1 MHIDFNISVNS
12 LPKMADFCVI
22 GSGPAGMTLALEL
35 ERYGRS
41 VILLEGGGLDQ
52 SLDSQDIYKGDVI
65 GDPYPEL
72 DFARLRYLGGTSGH
86 WGGWCYPLPENV
98 FQKKEGFEDA
108 HWPIEKKDLD
118 PFLEKALSVLV
129 VPQPRD
135 EVVIDSEF
143 GIKEINIATSRVRFG
158 EQYRERLNSSDNVT
172 YVTNANLT
180 GLKTDGQRVLGA
192 NATNY
197 AGRSANVKAKHF
209 ILAMGGIENTRM
221 LMWCN
226 NQTNGKVL
234 DPRAPLG
241 RYWMEH
247 PALKLGYALVDLKIK
262 RPGYYI
268 PQLVLGLTSAVKRK
282 LSVLDCSFLLEEIPS
297 VGTMGLLKDL
307 LCVAPKVGE
316 WAASLAKKNIVCG
329 AKLWA
334 EWEQEPIWNN
344 HVKLSETKRDRFG
357 IPLTELH
364 WKKTDRDVAT
374 LQKSLSQFNDYLM
387 ARNHGRINLMTGN
400 RGHIELDDWVFGKD
414 GWAVDGED
422 GICYHHMGGTR
433 MAHTV
438 KNGVVDSN
446 CRVFG
451 QGNLYVAGSSV
462 YPSGGAANPT
472 LTIVQLSLRLAEHL
486 RYA

>member
-1 MHIDFNISVNS
+1 MHIDFNLSVNS
-12 LPKMADFCVI
+12 LPNMSDFCVV

-35 ERYGRS
+35 GGYGRS
-41 VILLEGGGLDQ
+41 VILLEGGGLNQ
-52 SLDSQDIYKGDVI
+52 SDESQDIYKGDVI
-65 GDPYPEL
+65 GDPYFEL
-72 DFARLRYLGGTSGH
+72 DSARLRYLGGTSGH
-86 WGGWCYPLPENV
+86 WEGQCIPLVEID

-118 PFLEKALSVLV
+118 PFLEKALSILD
-129 VPQPRD
+129 VPQPRN
-135 EVVIDSEF
+135 EVVLDSEF
-143 GIKEINIATSRVRFG
+143 GIRETSASISHVRFG
-158 EQYRERLNSSDNVT
+158 KKFRERLDSSKNVT

-180 GLKTDGQRVLGA
+180 GLKADGQHVLGA
-192 NATNY
+192 NATNF
-197 AGRSANVKAKHF
+197 AGQSANIKAKHF
-209 ILAMGGIENTRM
+209 ILAMGGIENSRM

-226 NQTNGKVL
+226 NQTNGKIV
-234 DPRAPLG
+234 DPSAPLG

-247 PALKLGYALVDLKIK
+247 PGFKVGHALVDLNMPMYGDQ
-262 RPGYYI
+262 RV
-268 PQLVLGLTSAVKRK
+268 LFLGLTDAVKRK
-282 LSVLDCSFLLEEIPS
+282 LSILDCRIVLKEIPS
-297 VGTMGLLKDL
+297 VGTKGLLRDL
-307 LCVAPKVGE
+307 LCVAPKVGQ
-316 WAASLAKKNIVCG
+316 WAASLAEKNIVCG
-329 AKLWA
+329 ASLSA

-364 WKKTDRDVAT
+364 WKKTDRDLAT

-387 ARNHGRINLMTGN
+387 ARNHGRIKFF
-400 RGHIELDDWVFGKD
+400 DWVFGKD
-414 GWAVDGED
+414 GYPVTGGDNVDHAGAS
-422 GICYHHMGGTR
+422 YHHMGGTR

-462 YPSGGAANPT
+462 FPSGGEANPT

>member
-1 MHIDFNISVNS
+1 MHIDFNLSVNS
-12 LPKMADFCVI
+12 LPKMADFCVV
-22 GSGPAGMTLALEL
+22 GSGPAGMTVALEL

-41 VILLEGGGLDQ
+41 VILLEGGGLKYSDE
-52 SLDSQDIYKGDVI
+52 SQDIYKGDVI
-65 GDPYPEL
+65 GEPYFEL
-72 DFARLRYLGGTSGH
+72 DSVRLRYLGGTSGH
-86 WGGWCYPLPENV
+86 WVGECRPLGEID

-118 PFLEKALSVLV
+118 PFLEKALSVLD
-129 VPQPRD
+129 VPQPRND
-135 EVVIDSEF
+135 VVLDSEL
-143 GIKEINIATSRVRFG
+143 GIKETSLSKSGVRFG
-158 EQYRERLNSSDNVT
+158 EKYRERLDSSKNVT

-180 GLKTDGQRVLGA
+180 GLKTDGQHVLGA
-192 NATNY
+192 HATNF
-197 AGRSANVKAKHF
+197 AGQSANVKAKHF
-209 ILAMGGIENTRM
+209 ILAMGGIENSRM
-221 LMWCN
+221 LIWCN
-226 NQTNGKVL
+226 NQTNGKLV

-247 PALKLGYALVDLKIK
+247 PSFRVGHALVDLKMNK
-262 RPGYYI
+262 SDHNSY
-268 PQLVLGLTSAVKRK
+268 LFLGLTDAVKSK
-282 LSVLDCSFLLEEIPS
+282 LSILDCRIELEETPS
-297 VGTMGLLKDL
+297 VGTKALLKDL

-329 AKLWA
+329 ARLSA

-364 WKKTDRDVAT
+364 LKKTDRDLVT
-374 LQKSLSQFNDYLM
+374 LQKSLSQLNDYLM
-387 ARNHGRINLMTGN
+387 ARNHGRIKFF
-400 RGHIELDDWVFGKD
+400 DWVFGKD
-414 GWAVDGED
+414 GYPVDD
-422 GICYHHMGGTR
+422 YVAANPNHHIGGTR

-462 YPSGGAANPT
+462 FPSSGAANPT